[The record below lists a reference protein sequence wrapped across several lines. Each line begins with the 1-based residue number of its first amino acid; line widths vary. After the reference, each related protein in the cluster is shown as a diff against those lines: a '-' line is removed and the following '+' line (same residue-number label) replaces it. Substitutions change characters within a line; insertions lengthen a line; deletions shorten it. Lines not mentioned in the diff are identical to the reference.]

1 MCRGA
6 GLLCLLVMVPT
17 AGPRVGARILETA
30 GMEPDDREARKLNDD
45 EEMVVQ
51 DVRIAIGEY
60 EAHCIRCVL
69 TGTISGLPFDATKN
83 ELIRNFARSRNVKL

>member
-1 MCRGA
+1 MK
-6 GLLCLLVMVPT
+6 
-17 AGPRVGARILETA
+17 
-30 GMEPDDREARKLNDD
+30 PDGQESRTLNDD

-69 TGTISGLPFDATKN
+69 TGAIPGLPFDAKKN
-83 ELIRNFARSRNVKL
+83 ELIRGFARSRNVKM